1 MNKICLGYFQHN
13 SKFLKWLFFFFQY
26 PHRKVLLFPIQ
37 IHLLLKLTALLQK
50 DCAEDNLTDLFTSM
64 WSNLPHNYLTLPDRC
79 QNLFFHYCY
88 WSHWANLLCVSIQNE
103 PNTLSNIFTHIIFF
117 FFFNFLSVL
126 LHPCSNLGWTVHS
139 YGNPL
144 DLRPGS
150 LGQVA
155 PSLLEGSPEHLFW
168 KHCEPVQRNMVPG
181 EEGRGIK
188 TSRRYGRKPPL
199 LAFTQSHMRLLWI
212 TTNSLHSLDYGVSEY
227 WQKMYTTIALWPD
240 QICSLSTSGFTF
252 CLYWST
258 IRPILKVV
266 AVCV

>member
-13 SKFLKWLFFFFQY
+13 SKFLKWLFFFSNTLTEKCCFFQFKSTCCWNSLHCY
-26 PHRKVLLFPIQ
+26 K
-37 IHLLLKLTALLQK
+37 KTALKITSLTYSLQ
-50 DCAEDNLTDLFTSM
+50 CEAIYRTITWL
-64 WSNLPHNYLTLPDRC
+64 YLTVVKTC
-79 QNLFFHYCY
+79 FFITVIGHIELICY
-88 WSHWANLLCVSIQNE
+88 VSAFRMSQT
-103 PNTLSNIFTHIIFF
+103 PFPTFSLTSFF
-117 FFFNFLSVL
+117 FFFFYFLSVL

-199 LAFTQSHMRLLWI
+199 LAFTQPHMRLLWI